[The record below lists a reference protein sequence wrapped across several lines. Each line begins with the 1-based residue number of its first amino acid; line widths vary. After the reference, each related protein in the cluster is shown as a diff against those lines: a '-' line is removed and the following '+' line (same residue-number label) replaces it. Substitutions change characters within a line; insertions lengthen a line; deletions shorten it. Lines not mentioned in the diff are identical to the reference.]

1 MGAAGTHCPKGHKTG
16 LWILLLMAQFGV
28 SSTNMFDLEMPIY
41 VMLLLSHRQNF

>member
-1 MGAAGTHCPKGHKTG
+1 MGAEGTHCPNGHKTG
-16 LWILLLMAQFGV
+16 LWILLLMAQLSV